1 MSTPFAL
8 RGRAEDP
15 AETVALVVQAQRE
28 RLLRIHA
35 HRLRREDLEDCYAQ
49 AALELVAQTR
59 KGVRFAN
66 PMHIAR
72 VLEQRFVSRMKDRR
86 RAIEG
91 RSPAQATFEHA
102 LSDGLFSGIEE
113 QVLDRRLPTDQLV
126 ELRLELRRVAD
137 LLLRLTA
144 DQRLVLG
151 SQIYLQLEC
160 AEFCERY
167 GWSREKYRKVA
178 QRGRAR
184 LRELAR
190 TDA

>member
-1 MSTPFAL
+1 
-8 RGRAEDP
+8 
-15 AETVALVVQAQRE
+15 LVVQAQRE
-28 RLLRIHA
+28 RLLRIHG

-66 PMHIAR
+66 PVHIAR
-72 VLEQRFVSRMKDRR
+72 VLEQRFVSRIKDRR

-102 LSDGLFSGIEE
+102 LGEGLFGGAEE
-113 QVLDRRLPTDQLV
+113 QVLDRRLETDQLV

-137 LLLRLTA
+137 LLLGLTP

-160 AEFCERY
+160 AEFCARY

-190 TDA
+190 ADV